1 MPVDDKALCCVAT
14 RNYCSRLA
22 VAYCGVLEFN
32 DIPLFVLVVD
42 IEPAEKEAAAE
53 ALRRC
58 LPARARDWIH
68 VVGLEDVYPG
78 AVESMRFYYDA
89 FELCTAGKA
98 GLHDWMYRTTLVE
111 KWLYIDSD
119 VLCFGSLDPVLDC
132 LAEPFGILLTPH
144 RCTDGNG
151 DVDDL
156 LFLAAGCFNS
166 GVVGVRRTAE
176 SGRFTRWY
184 RKTLAHLSLNDV
196 ELEPASR
203 FTRDAVL
210 FGDQRWLDLVPGY
223 FEGVFVGRRRGF
235 NLGHWNIGGD
245 HLRRVKGALYAGDE
259 RVILLHLSGW
269 SPDDPSRFCRHSE
282 HDFTG
287 DAAWT
292 EIYTAYCDQLE
303 ALNGRFPSDYRY
315 ANYPDGTPVPK
326 PHRRAYLRYL
336 LDGGPTL
343 GSPFAMKHRFE
354 PMASAAAKLIWDR
367 RFTLSNGAR

>member
-1 MPVDDKALCCVAT
+1 MQVDDKALCCVAT
-14 RNYCSRLA
+14 RSYFSRL
-22 VAYCGVLEFN
+22 VATYRSVLEFN

-58 LPARARDWIH
+58 LPARARQWIH

-89 FELCTAGKA
+89 FELSTACKA
-98 GLHDWMYRTTLVE
+98 GLHDWMYRTTEVV
-111 KWLYIDSD
+111 KWLYIDAD
-119 VLCFGSLDPVLDC
+119 VLCFGSLDPVFDC

-144 RCTDGNG
+144 RCTPGDG

-156 LFLAAGCFNS
+156 LFLVAGCFNA

-184 RKTLAHLSLNDV
+184 RSTLAHLSLNDV
-196 ELEPASR
+196 ELQPASR

-210 FGDQRWLDLVPGY
+210 FCDQRWLDLVPGY
-223 FEGVFVGRRRGF
+223 FDGVFVCRRRGF
-235 NLGHWNIGGD
+235 NLGHWNIGDD
-245 HLRRVKGALYAGDE
+245 HLRRVDGVLYAGDE

-269 SPDDPSRFCRHSE
+269 RPDDPSRFCRHSK

-292 EIYTAYCDQLE
+292 EIHTGYGEQLK
-303 ALNGRFPSDYRY
+303 ALNGRFPADYRY
-315 ANYPDGTPVPK
+315 AHYSDGTPIPK
-326 PHRRAYLRYL
+326 RHRRAYLRYL
-336 LDGGPTL
+336 LDGGPPL
-343 GSPFAMKHRFE
+343 GSPFAMKHQFE
-354 PMASAAAKLIWDR
+354 PIASPAAKLIWDR
-367 RFTLSNGAR
+367 RFMLSNGAR